1 MWASALP
8 APRARVAGSSRSART
23 SLSQPM
29 KPKLSPVR
37 QADHARLSTK
47 SASTACLAHVP
58 TKPIDADRSATI
70 TTGTAM
76 RWL

>member
-1 MWASALP
+1 
-8 APRARVAGSSRSART
+8 
-23 SLSQPM
+23 M

-37 QADHARLSTK
+37 QADPARLSTK
-47 SASTACLAHVP
+47 SANTACLAHAP